1 MKKLNL
7 EPKRETVALKAESSP
22 VWEVIL
28 GIAGFTYKVNR
39 HTFHLND
46 QWIEEEK
53 SMDLSLLNRLEY
65 IEQTNLWYGMIML
78 QNKISADSID
88 SFIHTVERMEDELF
102 FETLLPYHSREA
114 EGLKKESVSNPSKLY
129 EYTELFQT
137 HIYLYGYLH
146 TLLKHSNEQLKK
158 LIQGA
163 VESWYEWV
171 CKHPNWEKWMEILE
185 SEQKEHS
192 NLETVHPSSQIEH
205 ITGGAQ
211 YEPEPG
217 IWIVK
222 MIPQISY
229 RPWLLELRTMEEKL
243 FFYPVKEEY
252 FSEPGVPSS
261 QLVQGHKALGDGLR
275 LSVLYELRKGS
286 MSLQEMSRLFQVSK
300 TTLHHQLSLLRGA
313 KFIRVDK
320 GIYSIN
326 MNHLQHFSEELIR
339 FIGEEK

>member
-1 MKKLNL
+1 MNL
-7 EPKRETVALKAESSP
+7 EPKREKVALSVESSA
-22 VWEVIL
+22 VWEAIL
-28 GIAGFTYKVNR
+28 GIAGFTYKENR

-46 QWIEEEK
+46 QWTEDEK
-53 SMDLSLLNRLEY
+53 AMDPSLIDTLKF
-65 IEQTNLWYGMIML
+65 IQQTNIWYGMIML

-88 SFIHTVERMEDELF
+88 GFIQRVERMNDKEF

-114 EGLKKESVSNPSKLY
+114 EELKKESVSNPSKLY
-129 EYTELFQT
+129 AYAELFQT

-146 TLLKHSNEQLKK
+146 TLLRHSNEQLKK
-158 LIQGA
+158 MINGA
-163 VESWYEWV
+163 VVIWYEWV
-171 CKHPNWEKWMEILE
+171 SKQPYWERWMDILE
-185 SEQKEHS
+185 TEQKANSHLDT
-192 NLETVHPSSQIEH
+192 NDTASQIEH

-217 IWIVK
+217 IWVVK
-222 MIPQISY
+222 MIPQVSY

-252 FSEPGVPSS
+252 FSEPGVPSV

-275 LSVLYELRKGS
+275 LSVLYELRKGP
-286 MSLQEMSRLFQVSK
+286 MSLQDMSCLFQVSK

-313 KFIRVDK
+313 KFIKVDK

-326 MNHLQHFSEELIR
+326 MNQLQHFSTELIS
-339 FIGEEK
+339 FIGEDK